1 MKKRFALYGMFA
13 AMAIFAAACGDDSSS
28 SASAPED
35 EEYSSS
41 SEEAVSSSSA
51 KKDGKS
57 SSSEAKKGKSSSSEE
72 DVSSS
77 SAKKDGKSSSSEKAK
92 SSSSSEA
99 KKDDKSSS
107 SGKATSSSSAKDGK
121 SSSSEKAK
129 SSSSAKDDKSS
140 SSEKAKSS
148 SSEPE
153 SSSSEPESSSSL
165 PYGITCFAKRDGN
178 VVSAEMLVKT
188 IDDKVEILKVQYDYD
203 NMKLLQ
209 SLPFSN
215 MSVKSCDEARG
226 IGAFTVIECS
236 DETRMVESEMNLTS
250 EDLYPEIA
258 TPADAEKNFCSEFE
272 SGYDVYT
279 SSLNKKMLDEGKYG
293 KFRDLRDA
301 KLYRTIQI
309 GDQTWIAQNLN
320 YESESGSSCYG
331 GENNNCYEYGRL
343 YTWEA
348 AQTAC
353 PDGWR
358 LPTKADF
365 VKLIANVDSDF
376 DETSS
381 SFSNGEKLR
390 TESWYEGSNEIGF
403 SAVAGGDYY
412 SEKYSYQ
419 GSDAYFWSQTAN
431 GESEAYVMMVSTS
444 GEGNN
449 LFGGSTGTTM
459 NSVRCIKK

>member
-41 SEEAVSSSSA
+41 IDDEESSSSEEAVSSSST

-77 SAKKDGKSSSSEKAK
+77 SAKKDGKSSSSE
-92 SSSSSEA
+92 A
-99 KKDDKSSS
+99 KKDD
-107 SGKATSSSSAKDGK
+107 K

-140 SSEKAKSS
+140 SSEKPESS

-153 SSSSEPESSSSL
+153 SSSSEPESSSSEPESSSSEPESSSSGI
-165 PYGITCFAKRDGN
+165 PYGITCSAKRDGN

-188 IDDKVEILKVQYDYD
+188 IDDKVKILKVQYDYD
-203 NMKLLQ
+203 NMKSLQ

-215 MSVKSCDEARG
+215 MNVKSCDEARG

-236 DETRMVESEMNLTS
+236 DETRMVEIEMNLTS

-272 SGYDVYT
+272 SGYDVDT
-279 SSLNKKMLDEGKYG
+279 RSLNKKMLDEGKYG

-309 GDQTWIAQNLN
+309 GDQTWMAQNLN

-353 PDGWR
+353 PDGWG

-412 SEKYSYQ
+412 SEKYSYK

-444 GEGNN
+444 GEGNI

>member
-35 EEYSSS
+35 EEYNSSIDDEESSS
-41 SEEAVSSSSA
+41 SEKAVSSSSA

-57 SSSEAKKGKSSSSEE
+57 SSSEAKKDGKSSSSE
-72 DVSSS
+72 
-77 SAKKDGKSSSSEKAK
+77 AKKDGKSSSSEAK
-92 SSSSSEA
+92 
-99 KKDDKSSS
+99 
-107 SGKATSSSSAKDGK
+107 
-121 SSSSEKAK
+121 
-129 SSSSAKDDKSS
+129 KDDKSS

-153 SSSSEPESSSSL
+153 SSAASSSSEPESSSSEPESSSSSEPESSSSSI
-165 PYGITCFAKRDGN
+165 PYGITCSAKRDGN

-188 IDDKVEILKVQYDYD
+188 IDDKVKILKVQYDYD

-215 MSVKSCDEARG
+215 MNVNSCDEARG

-250 EDLYPEIA
+250 EGLDPEIA
-258 TPADAEKNFCSEFE
+258 TPADAEKNFCSVFE

-309 GDQTWIAQNLN
+309 GGQTWMAQNLN
-320 YESESGSSCYG
+320 YESESGSSCYDN
-331 GENNNCYEYGRL
+331 ETYKCYQYGRL

-348 AQTAC
+348 AQNAC

-358 LPTKADF
+358 LPTTTEWDNLL
-365 VKLIANVDSDF
+365 VKTMGAESIFNQEDGTTTYL
-376 DETSS
+376 
-381 SFSNGEKLR
+381 GEKMSLLGG
-390 TESWYEGSNEIGF
+390 EGRANEYGLSIARGGSYGSF
-403 SAVAGGDYY
+403 DDEDPSYIAMGENGTYWLAGEEGNGSAVMVYEDNY
-412 SEKYSYQ
+412 SIMLDNLAK
-419 GSDAYFWSQTAN
+419 
-431 GESEAYVMMVSTS
+431 
-444 GEGNN
+444 GNMQ
-449 LFGGSTGTTM
+449 LY
-459 NSVRCIKK
+459 VRCVKDAK

>member
-28 SASAPED
+28 SSSAPED

-41 SEEAVSSSSA
+41 IDDEE
-51 KKDGKS
+51 
-57 SSSEAKKGKSSSSEE
+57 SSSSEE
-72 DVSSS
+72 EVSSS
-77 SAKKDGKSSSSEKAK
+77 STKKDGK
-92 SSSSSEA
+92 SSSSEA

-107 SGKATSSSSAKDGK
+107 SEKSDKSSSSEAKKDDK

-140 SSEKAKSS
+140 SSEKPSSS

-153 SSSSEPESSSSL
+153 SSSSEPESSSSEPESSSSEPESSSSSI
-165 PYGITCFAKRDGN
+165 PYGVTCSAKRDGN

-188 IDDKVEILKVQYDYD
+188 IDDKVKILKVQYDYD
-203 NMKLLQ
+203 NMKSRQ

-215 MSVKSCDEARG
+215 MNVKSCDEARG

-236 DETRMVESEMNLTS
+236 DETRMVEIEMNLTS

-272 SGYDVYT
+272 SGYDVDT
-279 SSLNKKMLDEGKYG
+279 RSLNKKMLDEGKYG

-309 GDQTWIAQNLN
+309 GDQTWMAQNLN

-343 YTWEA
+343 YTWGA

-412 SEKYSYQ
+412 SEKYSYK

-449 LFGGSTGTTM
+449 LFGSSTGTTM

>member
-1 MKKRFALYGMFA
+1 MKKCFALYGMFA
-13 AMAIFAAACGDDSSS
+13 AMAIFVTACGDDGSS

-41 SEEAVSSSSA
+41 IDDEE
-51 KKDGKS
+51 
-57 SSSEAKKGKSSSSEE
+57 SSSSEE
-72 DVSSS
+72 EVSSS
-77 SAKKDGKSSSSEKAK
+77 STKKDGK
-92 SSSSSEA
+92 SSSSEA

-107 SGKATSSSSAKDGK
+107 SEKSDKSSSSEAKKDDK
-121 SSSSEKAK
+121 SSSSEKAT

-153 SSSSEPESSSSL
+153 SSSSEPESSSSEPESSSSEPESSSSGI
-165 PYGITCFAKRDGN
+165 PYGITCSAKRDGN

-188 IDDKVEILKVQYDYD
+188 IDDKVKILKVQYDYD
-203 NMKLLQ
+203 NMKSLQ

-215 MSVKSCDEARG
+215 MNVKSCDEARG

-236 DETRMVESEMNLTS
+236 DETRMVEIEMNLTS

-272 SGYDVYT
+272 SGYDVDT
-279 SSLNKKMLDEGKYG
+279 RSLNKKMLDEGKYG

-309 GDQTWIAQNLN
+309 CDQTWMAQNLN
-320 YESESGSSCYG
+320 YESESGSSCYD
-331 GENNNCYEYGRL
+331 GETGNCYEYGRL
-343 YTWEA
+343 YTWET
-348 AQTAC
+348 AQTVC

-412 SEKYSYQ
+412 SKDYSYK

-459 NSVRCIKK
+459 NSVRCVKDAK

>member
-41 SEEAVSSSSA
+41 IDDEE
-51 KKDGKS
+51 
-57 SSSEAKKGKSSSSEE
+57 SSSSEE
-72 DVSSS
+72 EVSSS
-77 SAKKDGKSSSSEKAK
+77 STKKDGK
-92 SSSSSEA
+92 SSSSEA

-107 SGKATSSSSAKDGK
+107 SEKSDKSSSSEAKKDDK

-148 SSEPE
+148 SSAKDDKSSSSEKPSSSSSEPE
-153 SSSSEPESSSSL
+153 SSSSEPESSSSSI
-165 PYGITCFAKRDGN
+165 PYGITCSAKRDGN

-215 MSVKSCDEARG
+215 MNVKSCDEARG

-250 EDLYPEIA
+250 EGLDPEIA
-258 TPADAEKNFCSEFE
+258 TPADAEKNFCSVFE

-309 GDQTWIAQNLN
+309 GDQTWMAQNLN
-320 YESESGSSCYG
+320 YESESGSSCYDN
-331 GENNNCYEYGRL
+331 ETYKCYQYGRL

-365 VKLIANVDSDF
+365 VKLIANVNSDF

-412 SEKYSYQ
+412 SENYSYQ

-449 LFGGSTGTTM
+449 LFSGSTGTTM

>member
-13 AMAIFAAACGDDSSS
+13 AMAIFATACGDDGSS
-28 SASAPED
+28 SASDPAD

-41 SEEAVSSSSA
+41 IDDEESSSSEEDVSSSST

-57 SSSEAKKGKSSSSEE
+57 SSSEAKKGKSSSSE
-72 DVSSS
+72 
-77 SAKKDGKSSSSEKAK
+77 KS
-92 SSSSSEA
+92 
-99 KKDDKSSS
+99 DK
-107 SGKATSSSSAKDGK
+107 
-121 SSSSEKAK
+121 
-129 SSSSAKDDKSS
+129 SSSAKDDKSS
-140 SSEKAKSS
+140 SSEAKKDDKSSS

-153 SSSSEPESSSSL
+153 SSSSEPESSSSEPESSSSEPESSSSEPESSSSSI
-165 PYGITCFAKRDGN
+165 PYGITCSAKRDGN

-188 IDDKVEILKVQYDYD
+188 IDDKVKILKVQYDYD

-215 MSVKSCDEARG
+215 MNVKSCDEARG

-250 EDLYPEIA
+250 EGLDPEIA
-258 TPADAEKNFCSEFE
+258 TPADAEKNFCSVFE

-309 GDQTWIAQNLN
+309 GDQTWMAQNLN

-348 AQTAC
+348 AQTVC
-353 PDGWR
+353 PDGWG

-412 SEKYSYQ
+412 SKDYSYK

>member
-41 SEEAVSSSSA
+41 IDDEESSSSEKAVSSSSA

-57 SSSEAKKGKSSSSEE
+57 SSSEAKKGKSSSSE
-72 DVSSS
+72 
-77 SAKKDGKSSSSEKAK
+77 KSDK
-92 SSSSSEA
+92 SSSSEA

-107 SGKATSSSSAKDGK
+107 SEKAT
-121 SSSSEKAK
+121 

-140 SSEKAKSS
+140 SSEKPSSS

-153 SSSSEPESSSSL
+153 SSSSEPESSSSSEPESSSSEPESSSSSI
-165 PYGITCFAKRDGN
+165 PYGVTCSAKRDGN

-188 IDDKVEILKVQYDYD
+188 IDDKVKILKVQYDYD
-203 NMKLLQ
+203 NMKSRQ

-215 MSVKSCDEARG
+215 MNVKSCDEARG

-236 DETRMVESEMNLTS
+236 DETRMVEIEMNLTS

-279 SSLNKKMLDEGKYG
+279 SSLNKKMLDNGEYG
-293 KFRDLRDA
+293 EFRDFRDA

-309 GDQTWIAQNLN
+309 GDQTWMAQNLN

-331 GENNNCYEYGRL
+331 GETYKCYQYGRL

-348 AQTAC
+348 AQNAC

-358 LPTKADF
+358 LPTTTEWDNLL
-365 VKLIANVDSDF
+365 VKTMGAESIFNQEDGTTTYL
-376 DETSS
+376 
-381 SFSNGEKLR
+381 GEKMSLLGG
-390 TESWYEGSNEIGF
+390 EGRANEYGLSIARGGSYGSF
-403 SAVAGGDYY
+403 DDEDPSYIAMGENGTYWLAGEEGNGSAVMVYEDNY
-412 SEKYSYQ
+412 SIMLDNLAK
-419 GSDAYFWSQTAN
+419 
-431 GESEAYVMMVSTS
+431 
-444 GEGNN
+444 GNMQ
-449 LFGGSTGTTM
+449 LY
-459 NSVRCIKK
+459 VRCVKDAK

>member
-35 EEYSSS
+35 EEYSSAIDDEESSS
-41 SEEAVSSSSA
+41 SEEDVSSSSA

-57 SSSEAKKGKSSSSEE
+57 SSSEAKKGKSSSSDE
-72 DVSSS
+72 D
-77 SAKKDGKSSSSEKAK
+77 DDD
-92 SSSSSEA
+92 SSSSEA
-99 KKDDKSSS
+99 KKDD
-107 SGKATSSSSAKDGK
+107 K

-129 SSSSAKDDKSS
+129 SSSSAKDDGKSS
-140 SSEKAKSS
+140 SSEAKKDDKSS
-148 SSEPE
+148 SSKKADSSNSSEPE
-153 SSSSEPESSSSL
+153 SSSSSL
-165 PYGITCFAKRDGN
+165 PYGLTCSAKRDGN
-178 VVSAEMLVKT
+178 VVSAEAFIKT
-188 IDDKVEILKVQYDYD
+188 LDGTVEISKVEYDYE
-203 NMKLLQ
+203 NMKVWQ
-209 SLPFSN
+209 SLPFS
-215 MSVKSCDEARG
+215 MMDIASCEAVKGVEG
-226 IGAFTVIECS
+226 VLECS
-236 DETRMVESEMNLTS
+236 DETKIAEIEYDL
-250 EDLYPEIA
+250 EPDDLYPTIA
-258 TPADAEKNFCSEFE
+258 TPADAEKNLCSEFE
-272 SGYDVYT
+272 SGFDVNAEF
-279 SSLNKKMLDEGKYG
+279 LNKDMLDGGKYG
-293 KFRDLRDA
+293 EFRDLRDA
-301 KLYRTIQI
+301 KLYRTIKV
-309 GDQTWIAQNLN
+309 GNQTWMAQNLN
-320 YESESGSSCYG
+320 YATSSGSSCYG
-331 GENNNCYEYGRL
+331 GESYNCHEYGRL
-343 YTWEA
+343 YTWET
-348 AQTAC
+348 AQTVC

-412 SEKYSYQ
+412 SEKYSYK

>member
-41 SEEAVSSSSA
+41 IDDEESSSSEKAVSSSSA

-57 SSSEAKKGKSSSSEE
+57 SSSEAKK
-72 DVSSS
+72 D
-77 SAKKDGKSSSSEKAK
+77 DKSSSSEKSDK
-92 SSSSSEA
+92 SSSSEA

-107 SGKATSSSSAKDGK
+107 SEKAT
-121 SSSSEKAK
+121 

-153 SSSSEPESSSSL
+153 SSSSEPESSSSEPESSSSEPESSSSGI
-165 PYGITCFAKRDGN
+165 PYGITCSAKRDGN

-188 IDDKVEILKVQYDYD
+188 IDDKVKILKVQYDYD
-203 NMKLLQ
+203 NMKSLQ

-215 MSVKSCDEARG
+215 MNVKSCDEARG

-236 DETRMVESEMNLTS
+236 DETRMVEIEMNLTS

-272 SGYDVYT
+272 SGYDVDT
-279 SSLNKKMLDEGKYG
+279 RSLNKKMLDEGKYG

-309 GDQTWIAQNLN
+309 GDQTWMAQNLN

-331 GENNNCYEYGRL
+331 GENINCYEYGRL

-353 PDGWR
+353 PDGWG

-412 SEKYSYQ
+412 SEKYSYK

-444 GEGNN
+444 GEGNS